1 MQPRDLVFFR
11 LDKAVARILDGFPED
26 CKIQRVLIILN
37 VEFFRNGVDIGD
49 ITRKVW
55 KPPLNM
61 PGAGRA
67 GHAGYLKA
75 FFNHTKPPLKGFPK
89 IR

>member
-37 VEFFRNGVDIGD
+37 VEFFRNGVDIGRYNPGKFE
-49 ITRKVW
+49 TAFKTCPAQAVQV
-55 KPPLNM
+55 M
-61 PGAGRA
+61 PVTSKLFSIIQNLR
-67 GHAGYLKA
+67 
-75 FFNHTKPPLKGFPK
+75 
-89 IR
+89 